1 MNNSKKHMTV
11 IYSDSHSFLSMLNYF
26 SVEMIALV
34 IFLTS
39 GPISIVISSLLA
51 LTGVNKRTYIC

>member
-1 MNNSKKHMTV
+1 MNNSKEYIDGS
-11 IYSDSHSFLSMLNYF
+11 IYSDSHSFLSMLDYF

-39 GPISIVISSLLA
+39 GPISDSHKQFISAYS
-51 LTGVNKRTYIC
+51 CQ